1 MRDISERERGSGVLT
16 DLFAESTAYEWKGKT
31 GLIKYRIHST
41 NPDTERDS
49 LALGLITPSTQAVL
63 LRIDS
68 SSSNDYLEVEIVSN
82 QNFPPEFVLSSL
94 LSSLG

>member
-1 MRDISERERGSGVLT
+1 MSS
-16 DLFAESTAYEWKGKT
+16 FAESTAYEWKGKT
-31 GLIKYRIHST
+31 GLIKYRLHSS

-49 LALGLITPSTQAVL
+49 LALGLITPSAQAVL

-82 QNFPPEFVLSSL
+82 QNFPPEVVLSSL
-94 LSSLG
+94 LSGIIV

>member
-1 MRDISERERGSGVLT
+1 MTSV
-16 DLFAESTAYEWKGKT
+16 FAESTAYEWKGKT
-31 GLIKYRIHST
+31 GLVKYRFHSSS
-41 NPDTERDS
+41 PDTERDS
-49 LALGLITPSTQAVL
+49 LAVGLITPSSQAVI

-82 QNFPPEFVLSSL
+82 QNFPPEFL